1 MFSINITICQSNFK
15 SFILKGTLEAKTVFI
30 IFFQGE
36 QLKLKCKKICEGYKA
51 TVYPCPE
58 TQQER
63 REMLNG
69 VTSRL
74 DELYTVLD
82 QSLNLRKSL
91 LFNASKQLNT
101 WNCKVKKMKAI
112 FHTLNMFK
120 SDQKSMIAE
129 GWIPVSETTRIKEV
143 LDRET
148 VSTRSTFLMNSLNLI

>member
-1 MFSINITICQSNFK
+1 
-15 SFILKGTLEAKTVFI
+15 
-30 IFFQGE
+30 
-36 QLKLKCKKICEGYKA
+36 
-51 TVYPCPE
+51 
-58 TQQER
+58 
-63 REMLNG
+63 MLNG